1 MEEFIPQ
8 VTALLEVAI
17 ERCISFTGSFKAE
30 ALIHT
35 LDDTMLQ
42 YLAMLHETLKSLRF
56 VYGIDHSAHN
66 DAIGIRKESRI

>member
-8 VTALLEVAI
+8 VISLLEVAI
-17 ERCISFTGSFKAE
+17 ETCISFTGSFKAE
-30 ALIHT
+30 TLIPT
-35 LDDTMLQ
+35 LEYTMLQ

-56 VYGIDHSAHN
+56 VYGIDHSAHS

>member
-1 MEEFIPQ
+1 M
-8 VTALLEVAI
+8 TALLEADI
-17 ERCISFTGSFKAE
+17 ERCISFIGSFKVE

-42 YLAMLHETLKSLRF
+42 YLAMIHETLKSLRF